1 MMRWACVRYL
11 IGVGFLVLQA
21 TIGLASES
29 IQVQAV
35 PLLDHLGD
43 HHYPITTSAPLA
55 QAYFNQGLMWTY
67 GFNHAEAARSFQE
80 AQQQDP
86 ACAMCFWGEAYVL
99 GPNINVPMDPHVMPQ
114 AYQAIQQA
122 LDRAERVTERERALI
137 RALSKRYASNGSSER
152 SALDEAYAQ
161 AMREVR
167 THYPTDSVIGA
178 LLAESLMD
186 LHPWDFWT
194 KEGEARPWTPEI
206 VAILEDI
213 LAKDSNNPLAHH
225 LYIHAMEASSHPEKA
240 ISSAELLPALVPGSG
255 HLVHMPAHIWIRIGR
270 YHDAAVANQRAV
282 NVDGQ
287 YLHQPHAES
296 LYTAAYV
303 PHNFHF
309 LWASAIKT
317 GQSRLA
323 LQAAQGT
330 AANVSLEGMRDLGF
344 AGTLQHFWL
353 IPLYTHALF
362 GHWMEILEWAE
373 PPADLI
379 YPRGIWRYARGLA
392 FLRKGQL
399 EEATSQLNQ
408 LKLIAEDPAIGSL
421 TIFDVNGVGQVLRIA
436 EAILEGEIEAM
447 RGDYEPALGHLR
459 KAVQLEEE
467 LRYTE
472 PKDWYL
478 PPRQVLGAVLLQ
490 AGQPVE
496 AERVYRED
504 LQAHPQNGWSLL
516 GLAQSLRAQNK
527 EREASIVQ
535 QNFERA
541 WSEADVT
548 LAASRF

>member
-1 MMRWACVRYL
+1 
-11 IGVGFLVLQA
+11 
-21 TIGLASES
+21 
-29 IQVQAV
+29 
-35 PLLDHLGD
+35 
-43 HHYPITTSAPLA
+43 
-55 QAYFNQGLMWTY
+55 
-67 GFNHAEAARSFQE
+67 
-80 AQQQDP
+80 
-86 ACAMCFWGEAYVL
+86 
-99 GPNINVPMDPHVMPQ
+99 
-114 AYQAIQQA
+114 
-122 LDRAERVTERERALI
+122 
-137 RALSKRYASNGSSER
+137 
-152 SALDEAYAQ
+152 
-161 AMREVR
+161 
-167 THYPTDSVIGA
+167 
-178 LLAESLMD
+178 
-186 LHPWDFWT
+186 
-194 KEGEARPWTPEI
+194 
-206 VAILEDI
+206 
-213 LAKDSNNPLAHH
+213 
-225 LYIHAMEASSHPEKA
+225 
-240 ISSAELLPALVPGSG
+240 
-255 HLVHMPAHIWIRIGR
+255 
-270 YHDAAVANQRAV
+270 
-282 NVDGQ
+282 
-287 YLHQPHAES
+287 
-296 LYTAAYV
+296 
-303 PHNFHF
+303 
-309 LWASAIKT
+309 
-317 GQSRLA
+317 
-323 LQAAQGT
+323 
-330 AANVSLEGMRDLGF
+330 
-344 AGTLQHFWL
+344 
-353 IPLYTHALF
+353 
-362 GHWMEILEWAE
+362 ILEWAE

-527 EREASIVQ
+527 EREASIVHQ
-535 QNFERA
+535 AFERA